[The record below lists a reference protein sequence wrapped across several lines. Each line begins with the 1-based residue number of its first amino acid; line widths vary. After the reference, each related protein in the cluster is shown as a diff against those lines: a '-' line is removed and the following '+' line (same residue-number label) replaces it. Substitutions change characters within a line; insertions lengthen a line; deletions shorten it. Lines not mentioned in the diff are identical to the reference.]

1 MSRVVLDASAV
12 MGWCFED
19 EADPEGDA
27 LLRRVA
33 ASGAVVPGLLALEVA
48 NVLVGAE
55 RRGRMNPR
63 LDPAWLE
70 YVVPIGAFE
79 RPDGW
84 RWKIDPSMRMGG
96 FGPWRPEWSMA
107 RLPSLGMPVL
117 CVLGLDIEVM
127 GWGTLPE
134 DVLANLPAN
143 ARFVPLD
150 GVGHFVHIERPD
162 IVAELILDVIT

>member
-1 MSRVVLDASAV
+1 MNHLN
-12 MGWCFED
+12 
-19 EADPEGDA
+19 
-27 LLRRVA
+27 
-33 ASGAVVPGLLALEVA
+33 PGKL
-48 NVLVGAE
+48 
-55 RRGRMNPR
+55 
-63 LDPAWLE
+63 
-70 YVVPIGAFE
+70 
-79 RPDGW
+79 
-84 RWKIDPSMRMGG
+84 
-96 FGPWRPEWSMA
+96 
-107 RLPSLGMPVL
+107 L